1 MRSAFGNSGCACRS
15 AYGAATEDSGASS
28 TSWTTYA
35 QGAIQLY
42 KQSQEQPAYLRMKQA
57 EQDLQRLVLG
67 GGSLKQIGDARTKF
81 EAAKRD
87 VQLEA
92 EGLDSSREW
101 STLGKLVL
109 VSGIGLAAVGAI
121 LLLSKAVK

>member
-1 MRSAFGNSGCACRS
+1 MRSAFGNSTCGCGP
-15 AYGAATEDSGASS
+15 AYGAATDSGASS

-42 KQSQEQPAYLRMKQA
+42 KNSQDQPAYLRMKQA

-67 GGSLKQIGDARTKF
+67 GGSLKQIGDARAKF

-101 STLGKLVL
+101 STLGKLVI
-109 VSGIGLAAVGAI
+109 VSSIGLAAVGAI